1 MNVIR
6 LILLLVPQIISF
18 IKAAEAAFPG
28 PSAGK
33 QKLDAVTDAVGSVA
47 AAIPE
52 IAQHA
57 EALKAEVVPH
67 VNALV
72 AVFNALGIFKKSTS
86 SSAPAAP
93 AAAPAPPADA
103 PA

>member
-1 MNVIR
+1 MNVFR
-6 LILLLVPQIISF
+6 LILLLLPQIISF
-18 IKAAEAAFPG
+18 INAAETAFPG

-33 QKLDAVTDAVGSVA
+33 TKLDAVTDAVSSVA

-72 AVFNALGIFKKSTS
+72 AVFNALGILKRSS
-86 SSAPAAP
+86 SSAPADSAPAP
-93 AAAPAPPADA
+93 AAGA
-103 PA
+103 